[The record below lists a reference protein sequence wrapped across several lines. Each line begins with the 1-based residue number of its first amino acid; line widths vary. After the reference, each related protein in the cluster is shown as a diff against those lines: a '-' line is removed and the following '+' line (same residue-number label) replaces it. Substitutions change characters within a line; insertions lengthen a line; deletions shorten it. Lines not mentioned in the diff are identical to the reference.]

1 MASSFSEGER
11 VRLFTLSLPE
21 SFQFFSMSER
31 AAIGSYYST
40 VAPGTFLPQAFHG
53 LRCLTWVNNGPRG
66 PEAPLPVYPEQRTSS
81 DRLGMSQRGQEATSR
96 RFIQRPRRPPREP
109 SLANRGRAVA
119 RFLDLAR
126 AQAS

>member
-53 LRCLTWVNNGPRG
+53 LRCLTWGQKAKYSRVRARVHRRNFRLPETYRSHDFASQKGCQMS
-66 PEAPLPVYPEQRTSS
+66 EAPEDLHH
-81 DRLGMSQRGQEATSR
+81 RLDQLRLLASETDDPWLRGSFGT
-96 RFIQRPRRPPREP
+96 
-109 SLANRGRAVA
+109 
-119 RFLDLAR
+119 
-126 AQAS
+126 